1 MNPISFDL
9 TLEQQFQMRLIVESA
24 NGMSQEQLTDTLIQA
39 SRLLMLK
46 ENVIQSMMK
55 HSPIQSF
62 S

>member
-1 MNPISFDL
+1 MNSISSDL
-9 TLEQQFQMRLIVESA
+9 TIEQQFHMRLLVESA
-24 NGMSQEQLTDTLIQA
+24 NGMSQEQLTDTLVQA

-46 ENVIQSMMK
+46 ENVIKSMMK